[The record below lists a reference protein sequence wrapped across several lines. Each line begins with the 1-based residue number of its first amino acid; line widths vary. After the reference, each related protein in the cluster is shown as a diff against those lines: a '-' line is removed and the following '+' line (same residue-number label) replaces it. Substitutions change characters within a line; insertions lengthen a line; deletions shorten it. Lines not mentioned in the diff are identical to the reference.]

1 MGLRI
6 FRISVAYDGTAY
18 AGWQVQPHA
27 LTIQEVL
34 ERSAEAIGGEPT
46 RVLGAGRTDAG
57 VHARG
62 QAARFATRRDLAEQ
76 QVPRALNS
84 RLPEDVVVVGAREVE
99 EGFHP
104 IRDARLKHYRYSFK
118 LAPFPD
124 PFDDRYVLRVDG
136 RLDLDAMGRAAAAL
150 AGEHD
155 FAPFEKSGSPRD
167 STVRRLVSLDVTAS
181 GNYIYAD
188 FMGTGFLY
196 GMARNLAGSLL
207 RAGQGGLD
215 PDSIPERLSMGD
227 RLVAGPCL
235 AARGL
240 CLMGVDYGEN
250 A

>member
-1 MGLRI
+1 M
-6 FRISVAYDGTAY
+6 AYDGTAY

-27 LTIQEVL
+27 LTVQEVL
-34 ERSAEAIGGEPT
+34 ERAAEAINGEKT
-46 RVLGAGRTDAG
+46 GVAGAGRTDAG

-62 QAARFATRRDLAEQ
+62 QAARFATRRDLDERT
-76 QVPRALNS
+76 VPRALNS
-84 RLPEDVVVVGAREVE
+84 RLPEDVVVVGAREVGE
-99 EGFHP
+99 RFHP

-118 LAPFPD
+118 PAPFRD
-124 PFDDRYVLRVDG
+124 PFDDRYVLRVEG

-155 FAPFEKSGSPRD
+155 FAPFEKSGSPRE
-167 STVRRLVSLDVTAS
+167 STVRRLASLDVTAS

-188 FMGTGFLY
+188 FVGNGFLY

-215 PDSIPERLSMGD
+215 PDSIPERLAMGD
-227 RLVAGPCL
+227 RLIAGPRL

-240 CLMGVDYGEN
+240 CLMGVDYGDN